1 MSERGF
7 SRDQFKGEV
16 AKGNMSIDV
25 DSKKKSSEATIKAL
39 LAYQF
44 KINSIQYISAG
55 LMLIAGIIISFVNQ
69 NGIAV
74 TIGSLVQGDTT
85 VSNITVNLGALLILG
100 GLYTLLIIVKNS
112 NTDFKQSKHN

>member
-1 MSERGF
+1 MSENGF
-7 SRDQFKGEV
+7 SRNQLKGEI
-16 AKGNMSIDV
+16 AKGSMSIDV
-25 DSKKKSSEATIKAL
+25 APGEKVSPATIKAL

-44 KINSIQYISAG
+44 KINGIQYISAG
-55 LMLIAGIIISFVNQ
+55 VMLVAGIVISFVNQ

-100 GLYTLLIIVKNS
+100 GLYTFLVIVKNS
-112 NTDFKQSKHN
+112 NTEFKQK